1 MDYKYLYESS
11 GYPTLKTNSYL
22 FICIISLII
31 GILLISKMR
40 TLEFINNTSSILQKI
55 IKIVRNIFLIT
66 SLGSFLFY
74 IYIYVVY
81 YLPEYYKW
89 FDSLEPHLK
98 AAIITKAVIN
108 DLRMT

>member
-22 FICIISLII
+22 FICIISFII
-31 GILLISKMR
+31 GILLIIKLDSIK
-40 TLEFINNTSSILQKI
+40 LNTSSILQKI

-81 YLPEYYKW
+81 YLPEYYQW
-89 FDSLEPHLK
+89 FDSLEPQLK
-98 AAIITKAVIN
+98 AAIITNTVIN
-108 DLRMT
+108 NLIKN

>member
-22 FICIISLII
+22 FICIISFII
-31 GILLISKMR
+31 GILLIIKLDSIK
-40 TLEFINNTSSILQKI
+40 LNTSSILQKI

-81 YLPEYYKW
+81 YLPEYYQW

>member
-31 GILLISKMR
+31 GILLISKSNA
-40 TLEFINNTSSILQKI
+40 LERDNTTPLLQKI
-55 IKIVRNIFLIT
+55 IKVFRNMFLFT

-74 IYIYVVY
+74 IYLYVVY